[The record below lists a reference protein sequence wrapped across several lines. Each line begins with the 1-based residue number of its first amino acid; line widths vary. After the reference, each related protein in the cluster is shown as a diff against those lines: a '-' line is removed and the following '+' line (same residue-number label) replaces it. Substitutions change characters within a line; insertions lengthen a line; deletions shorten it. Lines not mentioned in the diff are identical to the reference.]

1 MKIKCF
7 AIDEEPYA
15 LQQIID
21 NILNTPFLE
30 FMGICNNTNEA
41 KEFVSAN
48 SVDLIFMDI
57 KMQKNGN
64 MNFIK
69 ALSPQTKIIF
79 TSPYN
84 NYAFENNKSN
94 AIDYLLKPIAYDD
107 FLYAATKAQKVLE
120 NYQMVG

>member
-21 NILNTPFLE
+21 NILKTPFLE

-41 KEFVSAN
+41 KEFVAQN

-64 MNFIK
+64 LNFIK

-79 TSPYN
+79 TSPKN

-107 FLYAATKAQKVLE
+107 FLYAATKAQKLLE